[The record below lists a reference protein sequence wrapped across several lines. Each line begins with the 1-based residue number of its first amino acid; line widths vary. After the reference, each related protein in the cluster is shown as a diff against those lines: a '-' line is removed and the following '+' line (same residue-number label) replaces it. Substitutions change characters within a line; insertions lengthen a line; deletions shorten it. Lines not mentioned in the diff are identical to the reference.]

1 VTGRRREAAI
11 AAVERRCPRCG
22 AAREPRQ
29 DYCADCGLRLPPR
42 SGSIASFRRR
52 WLRRV
57 GWYPGD
63 WIWASIPALAV
74 AIAGAGAAIAIGGRA
89 SSSAEKTIV
98 ARAPRAVVAGT
109 PRVPKKPAPAAAT
122 LAPASW
128 PSGRNGWTIAVESY
142 AVAGGTAAPYATA
155 ARAAKS
161 GLPDVGV
168 LDSSAYSSLH
178 PGYYI
183 VFSGIYSSPDEAEAA
198 LPSVRASGFASAYT
212 RKISR

>member
-29 DYCADCGLRLPPR
+29 EYCAECGLRLPPR
-42 SGSIASFRRR
+42 SASIATFRRR
-52 WLRRV
+52 WLRRL

-63 WIWASIPALAV
+63 WIWVSIPALAV
-74 AIAGAGAAIAIGGRA
+74 AIAGAAAAIAIGGR
-89 SSSAEKTIV
+89 SNSGAEKTIV
-98 ARAPRAVVAGT
+98 ARAPRAVLAKT
-109 PRVPKKPAPAAAT
+109 PHVPKKPATAAGLPAPAA
-122 LAPASW
+122 W

-168 LDSSAYSSLH
+168 LDSSRYASLH

-183 VFSGIYSSPDEAEAA
+183 VFSGIYSSADEAQAA
-198 LPSVRASGFASAYT
+198 LPSVRASGFGSAYT

>member
-29 DYCADCGLRLPPR
+29 EYCAECGLRLPPR
-42 SGSIASFRRR
+42 SGSIATFRRR
-52 WLRRV
+52 WLRRF

-63 WIWASIPALAV
+63 WIWASLPALAV
-74 AIAGAGAAIAIGGRA
+74 AIAGAAAAIAIGDRSNSGG
-89 SSSAEKTIV
+89 EKTIV
-98 ARAPRAVVAGT
+98 ARAPRAVLAKT
-109 PRVPKKPAPAAAT
+109 PRVPKKPATAVGSPAPAA
-122 LAPASW
+122 W

-142 AVAGGTAAPYATA
+142 AVAGGTAAAYATA

-168 LDSSAYSSLH
+168 LDSSKYSSLH

-183 VFSGIYSSPDEAEAA
+183 VFSGIYSSPDEAQAA
-198 LPSVRASGFASAYT
+198 LPSVRASGFGSAYT